1 MRIGVAIPCYKYH
14 IPQLKRCLDS
24 IEAQTVKPDMVIVS
38 CSSVNPGDIPSHTY
52 KYSFPLR
59 IIGHKDRKNAAQ
71 NRNIAAAS
79 LDTDI
84 ISFFDCDDEMHPQR
98 LEAIKEAFASNPALD
113 IVLHSYLVDEETKH
127 PFKHHDKISM
137 QPQCLAR
144 SPTGCAIYIHNWSE
158 RIHHSQVTVSSF
170 VFSRIQFKENQ
181 IYDRQGS
188 EGGKEDAL
196 FCGDVL
202 AMPNCQ
208 NMYVFDQLSK
218 YYKEGT
224 TYSVV

>member
-1 MRIGVAIPCYKYH
+1 
-14 IPQLKRCLDS
+14 
-24 IEAQTVKPDMVIVS
+24 MVVVS

-71 NRNIAAAS
+71 NRNVAASS

-84 ISFFDCDDEMHPQR
+84 ISFFDGDDEMHPQR
-98 LEAIKEAFASNPALD
+98 LEAIKEAFSRNPALD
-113 IVLHSYLVDEETKH
+113 IVLHSYLADEETKP
-127 PFKHHDKISM
+127 PFKHLDKISM
-137 QPQCLAR
+137 QPQCLAK

-181 IYDRQGS
+181 SYERQGS

-218 YYKEGT
+218 YYMEGT
-224 TYSVV
+224 THSTD

>member
-24 IEAQTVKPDMVIVS
+24 IEAQTVKPDMVVVS

-59 IIGHKDRKNAAQ
+59 IIGHKERKNAAQ
-71 NRNIAAAS
+71 NRNVAALS

-84 ISFFDCDDEMHPQR
+84 ISFFDGDDEMHPQR
-98 LEAIKEAFASNPALD
+98 LEAIKEAFSRNPALD
-113 IVLHSYLVDEETKH
+113 IVLHSYLVDEETKP
-127 PFKHHDKISM
+127 PFKHLDKISM
-137 QPQCLAR
+137 QPQCLAK

-170 VFSRIQFKENQ
+170 VFSRIQFKENPM
-181 IYDRQGS
+181 YERQGS
-188 EGGKEDAL
+188 VGGKEDAL

-218 YYKEGT
+218 YYMEGT
-224 TYSVV
+224 THSTD